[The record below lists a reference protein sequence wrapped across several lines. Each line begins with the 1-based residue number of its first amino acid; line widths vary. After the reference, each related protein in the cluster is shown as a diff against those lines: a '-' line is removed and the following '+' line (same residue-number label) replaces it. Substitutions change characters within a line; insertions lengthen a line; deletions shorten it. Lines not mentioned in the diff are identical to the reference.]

1 MLKEVDIYTDGAS
14 SGNPGPGGYGVVLL
28 YNNHRKEL
36 SGGFRKTTNNRMEL
50 KAVIEGLKALKS
62 KCKVTIYSDSKY
74 IVDAVEKGWLDNWA
88 GKGWV
93 RNKKDKLSNPDLWR
107 ELYALLKEHEAEFKW
122 VEGHKGNVEN
132 ERCDLM
138 AVKASQKKNLPPDTN
153 FELNETGG
161 TFQFNS

>member
-1 MLKEVDIYTDGAS
+1 
-14 SGNPGPGGYGVVLL
+14 
-28 YNNHRKEL
+28 
-36 SGGFRKTTNNRMEL
+36 
-50 KAVIEGLKALKS
+50 
-62 KCKVTIYSDSKY
+62 
-74 IVDAVEKGWLDNWA
+74 AVEKGWLDNWA
-88 GKGWV
+88 RKGWV

-107 ELYALLKEHEAEFKW
+107 ELYALLKEHEAEFRW

-161 TFQFNS
+161 TFQF